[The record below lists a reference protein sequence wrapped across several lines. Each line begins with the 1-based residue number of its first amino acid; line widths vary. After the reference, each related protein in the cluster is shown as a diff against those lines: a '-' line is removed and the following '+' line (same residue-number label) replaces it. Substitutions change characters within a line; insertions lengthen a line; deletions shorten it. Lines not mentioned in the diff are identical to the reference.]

1 MAQRKSSLYVI
12 ENTNLRLVTSSYH
25 FRKDQQYKQK
35 NICCFRV
42 VCLFVLMA
50 SACEFIKTTITI
62 GKTVSISDDKS
73 SHVNFTVKCIFIL
86 FCCVFLELY
95 LPDLYTVLLLK

>member
-1 MAQRKSSLYVI
+1 MAQRKSSLNVI
-12 ENTNLRLVTSSYH
+12 ENTNLRLVTSLYH
-25 FRKDQQYKQK
+25 FCKDQQYKQK

-42 VCLFVLMA
+42 VCLFVRMA
-50 SACEFIKTTITI
+50 SEFIKTTITI

-73 SHVNFTVKCIFIL
+73 SYVNFTVKCFFIL